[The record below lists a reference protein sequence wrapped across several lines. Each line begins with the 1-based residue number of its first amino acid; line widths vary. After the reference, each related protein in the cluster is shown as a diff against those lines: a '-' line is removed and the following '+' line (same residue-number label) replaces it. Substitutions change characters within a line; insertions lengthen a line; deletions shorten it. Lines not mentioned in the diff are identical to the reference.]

1 MTNFFKKLIFLV
13 LKYSKNYLGLVKPEY
28 NLGLFKAGFLKVGQM
43 TPFLAM
49 IDTQGATSSKG
60 VKVRAMRL

>member
-1 MTNFFKKLIFLV
+1 MNNFVKELIFLV
-13 LKYSKNYLGLVKPEY
+13 YKYLKNYLGLVKPNY
-28 NLGLFKAGFLKVGQM
+28 DLGLFKAGFLKVGQV

-49 IDTQGATSSKG
+49 TDTQGATSSKG